1 MDLDGDNYWTVR
13 ERWGGGRLREREVEE
28 GVRTLQV
35 KRGSILN
42 FGGTAP

>member
-13 ERWGGGRLREREVEE
+13 ERWEGVRKREVEE

-42 FGGTAP
+42 FGGTTP